1 MKPMILV
8 TAPVKT
14 RSGYGNHSR
23 DICTALIESDKY
35 DVKIN
40 SVRWGNTPMTALEE
54 NNSQHDKIKSHLMT
68 GPDLQ
73 KQPDVHLHIVIPG
86 EFNPIGRK
94 NVGMTAGIEST
105 IPIPQWVEGVNRMD
119 ETIFTSEFS
128 KAVFEQA
135 AFNIEDKQNPNK
147 KQELKVN
154 KPMSVLFE
162 GVDTDVY
169 KETKTFGE
177 TTKRAF
183 KPIKEDF
190 CYLFTGHWLGGSIGK
205 DRKDVGMLI
214 KVFLETFKNT
224 RNQPALLLKTSGAD
238 FSILDRE
245 DILNKITYIK
255 EGVVGS
261 KLPSIYL
268 IHGDFTDSEMNEL
281 YNHPKVKAHVTFTH
295 GEGFGRPLL
304 EAAQSGKPIVAP
316 GWSGHVDF
324 LHKNYAQLLPGSLT
338 KVPMDAFPK
347 DMAFDSPENKWITVN
362 YNVASSIFTEIHN
375 NYSKYVVK
383 GKQLQAY
390 TKLQFSYEAMKS
402 KLEAILDPIIASIP
416 QQVELK
422 LPKLSKVEDNKG
434 LKLPKLKKV

>member
-1 MKPMILV
+1 MKPLVLV

-23 DICTALIESDKY
+23 DICRALIELDKY

-40 SVRWGNTPMTALEE
+40 PVRWGNTPMNALEDG
-54 NNSQHDKIKSHLMT
+54 NPKHDILKPHLL
-68 GPDLQ
+68 PSPNLE
-73 KQPDVHLHIVIPG
+73 KQPDVHLHLVIPS
-86 EFNPIGRK
+86 EFQPIGRK
-94 NVGMTAGIEST
+94 NVGMSAGMEST
-105 IPIPQWVEGVNRMD
+105 IPIPQWVDGVNRMD
-119 ETIFTSEFS
+119 ETIFVSEFA

-135 AFNIEDKQNPNK
+135 EFNIDKNK
-147 KQELKVN
+147 QVLKVQ

-169 KETKTFGE
+169 KETKTFNE
-177 TTKRAF
+177 TIKHAF
-183 KPIKEDF
+183 EPIEEDF
-190 CYLFTGHWLGGSIGK
+190 CYLFTGHWLGGTIGQ

-224 RNQPALLLKTSGAD
+224 RNQPALILKTSGAD

-245 DILNKITYIK
+245 DILKKIEYIK
-255 EGVVGS
+255 KGVVGS

-268 IHGDFTDSEMNEL
+268 IHGDFTDEEMNQM
-281 YNHPKVKAHVTFTH
+281 YNHPKVKAHITFTH

-304 EAAQSGKPIVAP
+304 EAAQSGKPVVAP

-338 KVPMDAFPK
+338 QVPMSAFPK

-362 YNVASSIFTEIHN
+362 YNVASSVLNEIHN
-375 NYSKYVVK
+375 NYSKYQVK
-383 GKQLQAY
+383 GKQLQSY
-390 TKLQFSYEAMKS
+390 TRKQFSYEAMKQ
-402 KLEAILDPIIASIP
+402 KLAKMIDPIVESVP
-416 QQVELK
+416 KQVELK
-422 LPKLSKVEDNKG
+422 LPKLQKVDDNKSNE